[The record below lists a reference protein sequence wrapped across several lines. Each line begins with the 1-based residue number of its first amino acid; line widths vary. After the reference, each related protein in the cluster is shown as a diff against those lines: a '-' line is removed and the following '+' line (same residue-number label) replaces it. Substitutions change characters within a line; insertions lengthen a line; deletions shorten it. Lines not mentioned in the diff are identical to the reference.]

1 MPLALQLAA
10 ASWRFESFKSI
21 DIRVTVP
28 QRLQL
33 FQRIIST
40 VTQELNFALRSLPGP
55 TTFPDSFGRELKTIL
70 KTAYNWNRTVKVDI
84 LKYDFE
90 PFIVEPFSHWD
101 QLQMKSFER
110 LRSPVR
116 PDRKVISSVSL
127 GLIGSVSLGG
137 ARVSRVQRK
146 ARVLVEDCQWFH
158 YSPPEPTASAT
169 NHEMLEAVER
179 IASLPRS
186 DSLDVLEQLPIL
198 KEHATDLSGMY
209 SCNLSFQDISKVY
222 FQVIGRP
229 MHLYY
234 LINRHPPTTCP
245 LGRNGITS

>member
-10 ASWRFESFKSI
+10 ASWRSKSFKSI

-28 QRLQL
+28 QQLQL
-33 FQRIIST
+33 FRGIIST
-40 VTQELNFALRSLPGP
+40 VTQELNFALQSLPGA

-110 LRSPVR
+110 LRSVR
-116 PDRKVISSVSL
+116 ADRKVISSVSL

-146 ARVLVEDCQWFH
+146 ARVLVEDWFH
-158 YSPPEPTASAT
+158 YSPPEPTAKCY
-169 NHEMLEAVER
+169 E
-179 IASLPRS
+179 PRN
-186 DSLDVLEQLPIL
+186 
-198 KEHATDLSGMY
+198 ARG
-209 SCNLSFQDISKVY
+209 C
-222 FQVIGRP
+222 
-229 MHLYY
+229 
-234 LINRHPPTTCP
+234 
-245 LGRNGITS
+245 